1 MLVARIGVS
10 HRQRPIEDFSYFAV
24 AVGVVVKAMSS
35 LIKDGLHGLF
45 GGQVGGLQ
53 DDT

>member
-10 HRQRPIEDFSYFAV
+10 LRQRPIEGFSYFAV
-24 AVGVVVKAMSS
+24 AVGVVVKAMSL